1 MPLFAKPLI
10 GLVGLGAAPITLLL
24 ALKVKNDIAKPS
36 IKWFYFLML
45 AGAVWS
51 LTTGLETMLWNS
63 TVSIFLDRFTIFT
76 VSVTAILWFLF
87 ATEFSTN
94 QTVSDN
100 VFWVLLIIPLTTQI
114 FVWTP
119 QLHWL
124 VYSEVAVTN
133 GILSATFGPW
143 GTLDVLVFGYGLT
156 FLGFAA
162 LLIELLTTDDRTRKF
177 QIGVITVGMSLPVA
191 MTVGL
196 NLGIMSVD
204 ISAYGFAVAGAIFL
218 YEYREGSSSQLFGL
232 NRFAWDQAIKDV
244 NDPILNFDS
253 EYILTDI
260 NPAAQRVFS
269 LEVGWNKERITE
281 QNPELGCLF
290 EENCPDSIVTET
302 NGDERWYSYQSSQ
315 VEYGRGAIGQTVI
328 LRDITA
334 EKRQQERLQRQ
345 NERLDE
351 FASVV
356 SHDLRNPLTVVK
368 GRLELVRDEV
378 PPDQFET
385 IQRNLQRME
394 SIIEDVLTLAQAGET
409 VETPDSVPLAE
420 IAREARDHVDTDEST
435 FEIEISN
442 DLRVEA
448 DRDRLLH
455 VFENLF
461 RNAHEHNES
470 PVTVRVGTFN
480 LEDDFEGDRESIGL
494 YIEDNGSGI
503 PSDQREKIFERGY
516 TTDEDG
522 TGFGLSI
529 VQDIVEAHGWDI
541 SLSDTTDAG
550 VRFEITDIQPSTA

>member
-1 MPLFAKPLI
+1 MSIP
-10 GLVGLGAAPITLLL
+10 VG
-24 ALKVKNDIAKPS
+24 
-36 IKWFYFLML
+36 
-45 AGAVWS
+45 
-51 LTTGLETMLWNS
+51 
-63 TVSIFLDRFTIFT
+63 
-76 VSVTAILWFLF
+76 
-87 ATEFSTN
+87 
-94 QTVSDN
+94 
-100 VFWVLLIIPLTTQI
+100 
-114 FVWTP
+114 
-119 QLHWL
+119 
-124 VYSEVAVTN
+124 
-133 GILSATFGPW
+133 
-143 GTLDVLVFGYGLT
+143 
-156 FLGFAA
+156 
-162 LLIELLTTDDRTRKF
+162 
-177 QIGVITVGMSLPVA
+177 ITVVYN
-191 MTVGL
+191 L
-196 NLGIMSVD
+196 NLGLMPVD
-204 ISAYGFAVAGAIFL
+204 VSAYGFALMGSLFFL
-218 YEYREGSSSQLFGL
+218 SLREDSKPQLFSL
-232 NRFAWDQAIKDV
+232 NRFAWDQAIRDID
-244 NDPILNFDS
+244 DPMLNFDS
-253 EYILTDI
+253 EYTLTDI
-260 NPAAQRVFS
+260 NPAAQRVFD
-269 LEVGWNKERITE
+269 LEVGMEEDRLRDL
-281 QNPELGCLF
+281 NPELEPIFDERDL
-290 EENCPDSIVTET
+290 ENIVTHV
-302 NGDERWYSYQSSQ
+302 NGTKHYYAYQSSQ
-315 VEYGRGAIGQTVI
+315 IDYGRGATGQTVV

-334 EKRQQERLQRQ
+334 EKRQKDRLQRQ

-541 SLSDTTDAG
+541 SLSDTPGAG
-550 VRFEITDIQPSTA
+550 VRFEITGIQPSTA